1 MKYSNYKIIGI
12 LLTASILGTACD
24 SYLEE
29 ENKSKVTIELALSDP
44 KTFDQLVASIY
55 ERARETSTRY
65 EANVNL
71 YYQLEDIGTDIVTR
85 GTTVSGVSDVND
97 YVDFNSFNSAVF
109 YYWRN
114 QYSIIAAANLAID
127 NADLIQ
133 GVVPAVKTAGV
144 GEAKFFRAMSYFHL
158 VENFGGVPLVLNQ
171 VKTSSTDYVRAT
183 EEAVYTQILKDLDE
197 ALAETNETATAY
209 GRVTKDAVRHL
220 TSKVLLTRG
229 YKTFGLPADFTNAAT
244 LAETIISKH
253 ALVPT
258 FASLTSITNQRN
270 SEVFFSY
277 LFGSTS
283 VSRGWGNSRHQ
294 LYKFP
299 YYDYPGMI
307 RGNLYQKGLDPLPT
321 LFFYNL
327 FDDNDQ
333 RADASFRREIIADK
347 DFQSTL
353 GGVPVTVPA
362 GSRAIYFPKVAWTPA
377 QIAAVPY
384 KVINPDQYFEVDG
397 VTNAHTPMF
406 KKFDEPGVAFKQPN
420 ELSEGTRDMVMMRSG
435 EAYLIAAEAYLKA
448 SNPTAAATKLTAIR
462 SRAGLTT
469 PVTAGQVTLDFI
481 LDERAREL
489 IGEVN
494 RWMDLKR
501 TGKLIE
507 RTLLHNPHAKM
518 NNALKEKHLLRPIPQ
533 YEIDNTNKSIKQNP
547 LYD

>member
-1 MKYSNYKIIGI
+1 MKYSNYKIIGM
-12 LLTASILGTACD
+12 LLVAGILGTACD

-29 ENKSKVTIELALSDP
+29 ENKSKVTIDIALSDP

-55 ERARETSTRY
+55 ERARETTTRY
-65 EANVNL
+65 EPNV
-71 YYQLEDIGTDIVTR
+71 YYQLEDLGTDIVTR
-85 GTTVSGVSDVND
+85 GTVVSGVNDIND
-97 YVDFNSFNSAVF
+97 YVDFNSLNSTIY

-127 NADLIQ
+127 KADLIV
-133 GVVPAVKTAGV
+133 GVVPAVKTAGI
-144 GEAKFFRAMSYFHL
+144 GEAKFFRAMSYFNL
-158 VENFGGVPLVLNQ
+158 VENFGGVPLVLNE
-171 VKTSSTDYVRAT
+171 VKTSSTNYVRAT

-197 ALAETNETATAY
+197 ALAGANETPTVY
-209 GRVTKDAVRHL
+209 GKVTKDAVRHFM
-220 TSKVLLTRG
+220 SKVLLTKG
-229 YKTFGLPADFTNAAT
+229 YKPFGVPADFTNAAT

-277 LFGSTS
+277 LFGSSS

-333 RADASFRREIIADK
+333 RADATFRREIIADK
-347 DFQSTL
+347 AYTSTVA
-353 GGVPVTVPA
+353 GVAVTVPA
-362 GSRAIYFPKVAWTPA
+362 GSRAIYFPKVAWTPV

-384 KVINPDQYFEVDG
+384 KVINPDQYFVVDG
-397 VTNAHTPMF
+397 ITSAHTPMF

-420 ELSEGTRDMVMMRSG
+420 ETSDGTRDMAVMRSG

-448 SNPTAAATKLTAIR
+448 SNPGTAAERLTTLR
-462 SRAGLTT
+462 SRSGLTT
-469 PVTAGQVTLDFI
+469 AVTSGQVTLDFI

-507 RTLLHNPHAKM
+507 RTLLHNPHAAI
-518 NNALKEKHLLRPIPQ
+518 NNALKPKHLLRPIPQ
-533 YEIDNTNKSIKQNP
+533 YEIDNTGGSITQNP
-547 LYD
+547 L